1 MSGKAVDSVLYFSTQ
16 AGASAFPTAL
26 AVTSGDT
33 TTIRGVVGES
43 KARIMAFITE
53 SDAAGNKF
61 RITSPLLHDN
71 VTGLTWV
78 APENPSQF
86 LVPEY
91 AGIEVQQL
99 DTLTVQ
105 GQSGAATTIT
115 AVVVVSYDDIRGT
128 DADLYRWGDI
138 ESDIKYIKAVEVD
151 LGAIAVGAWTD
162 TSLTNTEDQLH
173 ANKSYAVLGYSVSP
187 AITAVGVKG
196 LATGN
201 LRMCGPG
208 FPGTISL
215 SDYFIEMSEYHR
227 MPYIPVFQANDRKA
241 FFVSA
246 CNTAALGAAAAKVSL
261 IVAELKT
268 VK

>member
-1 MSGKAVDSVLYFSTQ
+1 MSGRAVDTVLCFSTQ
-16 AGASAFPTAL
+16 AGVSAFPTNL
-26 AVTSGDT
+26 AATTGDSLT
-33 TTIRGVVGES
+33 VRGAVGES
-43 KARIMAFITE
+43 KAHLMAFITE

-61 RITSPLLHDN
+61 RITSPLLHDPN
-71 VTGLTWV
+71 TGLTWV

-86 LVPEY
+86 LIPEY
-91 AGIEVQQL
+91 ASVDLEQQ

-115 AVVVVSYDDIRGT
+115 AGLVISYDDIRGT

-138 ESDIKYIKAVEVD
+138 SGDVKSIKSVEID
-151 LGAIAVGAWTD
+151 LAAIAVGAWTD
-162 TSLTNTEDQLH
+162 TGITQTEDQLH
-173 ANKSYAVLGYSVSP
+173 ANRSYAVLGYSVSQ
-187 AITAVGVKG
+187 AVTLVGIKG
-196 LATGN
+196 ICTGN

-215 SDYFIEMSEYHR
+215 SDYFVEMSEYHKT
-227 MPYIPVFQANDRKA
+227 PYIPVFQANDRKSV
-241 FFVSA
+241 FVSA
-246 CNTAALGAAAAKVSL
+246 ANSAAVGGGTAKVSL

>member
-16 AGASAFPTAL
+16 AAASAFPTPL
-26 AVTSGDT
+26 AVTGGDSA
-33 TTIRGVVGES
+33 TIRGVVGES
-43 KARIMAFITE
+43 KARLMAFITQA
-53 SDAAGNKF
+53 DAAGNKF

-78 APENPSQF
+78 AAENPAQF
-86 LVPEY
+86 LIPEY
-91 AGIEVQQL
+91 AGVEVQQL
-99 DTLTVQ
+99 DTLAVN
-105 GQSGAATTIT
+105 GQCGAAFTIT
-115 AVVVVSYDDIRGT
+115 AVAVISYDDIRGT
-128 DADLYRWGDI
+128 DADLYRWHDISGDI
-138 ESDIKYIKAVEVD
+138 RYVKAVEVD

-173 ANKSYAVLGYSVSP
+173 ANKSYAVLGYGVNP
-187 AITAVGVKG
+187 AIAAVGVKG

-201 LRMCGPG
+201 LRMVGPG

-215 SDYFIEMSEYHR
+215 SDYFVEMSEYHQ

-246 CNTAALGAAAAKVSL
+246 CNGAAVAGGAAKVSL

-268 VK
+268 TK